1 MEPENIGILDI
12 IEDAK
17 SHPEKFSTDIAK
29 LALRIRRIEIF
40 RRRKNGEPLNMGDV
54 AILSGAKKSEDV
66 LS

>member
-17 SHPEKFSTDIAK
+17 AHPGKFSTDIAK

-40 RRRKNGEPLNMGDV
+40 RRRKNNEPLSMGDI
-54 AILSGAKKSEDV
+54 AILSGGKNSKEV
-66 LS
+66 LA